1 MAQEMKR
8 RYADIEEGTEAVAG
22 LAEAMVRLRT
32 PVQMQAFLED
42 LCTPAELEAK
52 APPDVR
58 VLRTLVDL
66 PNVDVVVRR
75 LVDRGLVYRPT
86 RGTYDFALPLFGS
99 YLRRRAEL
107 TELTGRR

>member
-1 MAQEMKR
+1 MTQSGGRMSALSLR
-8 RYADIEEGTEAVAG
+8 RS
-22 LAEAMVRLRT
+22 LA
-32 PVQMQAFLED
+32 
-42 LCTPAELEAK
+42 
-52 APPDVR
+52 
-58 VLRTLVDL
+58 DL

-107 TELTGRR
+107 TVLTRTR